1 MDAGIIIQVVLLLVG
16 FVFLIKGSDFFVD
29 GASSIASI
37 LKIPTIIVG
46 LTIVAFG
53 TSAPEAAVSITS
65 SLTGNNAMAVSN
77 VIGSNLFNIL
87 MVIGVS
93 ALLSDLLMEKS
104 VLNKD
109 LPFLVG
115 ITILFTIFLFIGW
128 DISSIEGIILLLILV
143 AYLAYLIIN
152 ARKSKDANEVEKP
165 KFSLPKSIIFIIIGL
180 AGIILGG
187 DLVVDSASYIAMALG
202 MSETLVG
209 LTIVAIGTS
218 LPELVTSLTAL
229 KKGEN
234 QLVIGN
240 VIGSNIFNIL
250 FVLGASSAIS
260 AIPINSGML
269 TDIIFMIIV
278 TILCFIF
285 GKTQDKYDKK
295 RGYNISCIIRCL
307 HDFCNYEKLILLIHK
322 PYKYLMKLVHHKLHI
337 HLGLWICHFQMSIF
351 F

>member
-1 MDAGIIIQVVLLLVG
+1 MDASIIIQILLLLVG

-29 GASSIASI
+29 GASSIASL

-65 SLTGNNAMAVSN
+65 SLTGSNAMAVSN
-77 VIGSNLFNIL
+77 VIGSNIFNML
-87 MVIGVS
+87 MVIGIA
-93 ALLSDLLMEKS
+93 ALLSELLMEKK
-104 VLNKD
+104 VLDFD

-115 ITILFTIFLFIGW
+115 ITILWTVFIIIGW
-128 DISSIEGIILLLILV
+128 DITNIEGIILLLIMV
-143 AYLAYLIIN
+143 AYIAYLVYST
-152 ARKSKDANEVEKP
+152 RKSGGAKEVEKP
-165 KFSLPKSIIFIIIGL
+165 KFTLPKSILFILVGL

-187 DLVVDSASYIAMALG
+187 DLVVDSASAIAIAFG

-260 AIPINSGML
+260 SIPLDSSML
-269 TDIIFMIIV
+269 IDVLFMLFI

-295 RGYNISCIIRCL
+295 EGAILVLLFIGYMAFAIMRN
-307 HDFCNYEKLILLIHK
+307 
-322 PYKYLMKLVHHKLHI
+322 
-337 HLGLWICHFQMSIF
+337 
-351 F
+351 

>member
-1 MDAGIIIQVVLLLVG
+1 MDASILIQVVLLIVG

-37 LKIPTIIVG
+37 LKVPTIIVG

-65 SLTGNNAMAVSN
+65 SIAGNNAMAVSN
-77 VIGSNLFNIL
+77 VIGSNMFNLL
-87 MVIGVS
+87 MVIGIA
-93 ALLSDLLMEKS
+93 ALLSDLVMEKS

-109 LPFLVG
+109 LPFLVI
-115 ITILFTIFLFIGW
+115 ITALLGVFIFIGG
-128 DISSIEGIILLLILV
+128 DVSNIEGIILILILIG
-143 AYLAYLIIN
+143 YIAYLIRN
-152 ARKSKDANEVEKP
+152 ALKMGTTNYVDKP
-165 KFSLPKSIIFIIIGL
+165 KLSLPKSIIFIVVGL
-180 AGIILGG
+180 AGIVLGG
-187 DLVVDSASYIAMALG
+187 DLVVDSASNIAIALG

-218 LPELVTSLTAL
+218 LPELVTSITAL

-250 FVLGASSAIS
+250 FVLGASSAIKS
-260 AIPINSGML
+260 LPINSTM
-269 TDIIFMIIV
+269 MIDTVIMIAV

-285 GKTQDKYDKK
+285 GKTQEKYDKK
-295 RGYNISCIIRCL
+295 EGIV
-307 HDFCNYEKLILLIHK
+307 LILLFIG
-322 PYKYLMKLVHHKLHI
+322 YMAFAI
-337 HLGLWICHFQMSIF
+337 MRN
-351 F
+351 

>member
-29 GASSIASI
+29 GASSIASH

-65 SLTGNNAMAVSN
+65 SLTGSNAMAVSN
-77 VIGSNLFNIL
+77 VIGSNLFNML
-87 MVIGVS
+87 MVIGIA
-93 ALLSDLLMEKS
+93 ALLSNLLMEKS
-104 VLNKD
+104 VLKKD

-115 ITILFTIFLFIGW
+115 ITLLFAIFIFIGW
-128 DISSIEGIILLLILV
+128 DITNLEGIILLVILMG
-143 AYLAYLIIN
+143 YIIYLI
-152 ARKSKDANEVEKP
+152 RGSKKSKNANEVEAA
-165 KFSLPKSIIFIIIGL
+165 KFTLPKSIVLIIIGL
-180 AGIILGG
+180 AGIIIGG
-187 DLVVDSASYIAMALG
+187 DLVVDSASAIAIALG

-218 LPELVTSLTAL
+218 LPELVTSITAL

-260 AIPINSGML
+260 RIPLDSSML
-269 TDIIFMIIV
+269 IDVVFMMGV

-295 RGYNISCIIRCL
+295 EGVI
-307 HDFCNYEKLILLIHK
+307 LIALFIAYMAFAILRN
-322 PYKYLMKLVHHKLHI
+322 
-337 HLGLWICHFQMSIF
+337 
-351 F
+351 

>member
-1 MDAGIIIQVVLLLVG
+1 MDAGIIVQVVLLLVG

-29 GASSIASI
+29 GASSIASL

-46 LTIVAFG
+46 LTIVALG

-65 SLTGNNAMAVSN
+65 SLTGSNAMAVSN
-77 VIGSNLFNIL
+77 VIGSNLFNML
-87 MVIGVS
+87 MVIGIA
-93 ALLSDLLMEKS
+93 ALISNLTMEKS
-104 VLNKD
+104 VLEKD

-115 ITILFTIFLFIGW
+115 ITVLWAIFIIVGW
-128 DISSIEGIILLLILV
+128 DITNIEGIILLVIMIAYIIILV
-143 AYLAYLIIN
+143 IN
-152 ARKSKDANEVEKP
+152 TRKSGEANEVEKP
-165 KFSLPKSIIFIIIGL
+165 KFGLPKSIILILVGL
-180 AGIILGG
+180 AGIVLGG
-187 DLVVDSASYIAMALG
+187 DLVVDSASAIAIALG

-218 LPELVTSLTAL
+218 LPELVTSITAI

-260 AIPINSGML
+260 AIPLDSSML
-269 TDIIFMIIV
+269 IDVLFMLFV

-285 GKTQDKYDKK
+285 GKTQEKYDKK
-295 RGYNISCIIRCL
+295 EGII
-307 HDFCNYEKLILLIHK
+307 LIALFVA
-322 PYKYLMKLVHHKLHI
+322 YM
-337 HLGLWICHFQMSIF
+337 IF
-351 F
+351 AILRN

>member
-29 GASSIASI
+29 GASSIASL

-46 LTIVAFG
+46 LTIVALG

-65 SLTGNNAMAVSN
+65 SLTGSNALAVSN
-77 VIGSNLFNIL
+77 VIGSNLFNML
-87 MVIGVS
+87 MVIGIS
-93 ALLSDLLMEKS
+93 ALLSNLVMEKS
-104 VLNKD
+104 VLEKD

-115 ITILFTIFLFIGW
+115 ITLLWAIFIVIGW
-128 DISSIEGIILLLILV
+128 DITNLEGIILLIILV
-143 AYLAYLIIN
+143 LYISFLVYN
-152 ARKSKDANEVEKP
+152 TRKSGEAKEVEEP
-165 KFSLPKSIIFIIIGL
+165 KFTLPKSIIFILVGL
-180 AGIILGG
+180 AGIVLGG
-187 DLVVDSASYIAMALG
+187 DLVVDSASAIAIALG

-218 LPELVTSLTAL
+218 LPELVTSITAL

-260 AIPINSGML
+260 AIPLDSSML
-269 TDIIFMIIV
+269 IDVVFMLAV
-278 TILCFIF
+278 TVLCFIF
-285 GKTQDKYDKK
+285 GKTQEKYDKK
-295 RGYNISCIIRCL
+295 EGII
-307 HDFCNYEKLILLIHK
+307 LIALFIVYMAFAILRN
-322 PYKYLMKLVHHKLHI
+322 
-337 HLGLWICHFQMSIF
+337 
-351 F
+351 

>member
-1 MDAGIIIQVVLLLVG
+1 MDAGIIIQVVLLLAG

-29 GASSIASI
+29 GASSIAAI

-65 SLTGNNAMAVSN
+65 SLTGSNAMAVSN
-77 VIGSNLFNIL
+77 VIGSNLFNML
-87 MVIGVS
+87 MVIGVA
-93 ALLSDLLMEKS
+93 ALLGDLLMERS
-104 VLNKD
+104 VLEKD

-115 ITILFTIFLFIGW
+115 ITLLLTAFIVIGW
-128 DISSIEGIILLLILV
+128 NISVVEGIILLAILA
-143 AYLAYLIIN
+143 AYVFYLIRS
-152 ARKSKDANEVEKP
+152 AGKSGATNYVEKP
-165 KFSLPKSIIFIIIGL
+165 KLTTPKSILFIIVGL

-187 DLVVDSASYIAMALG
+187 DMVVNSASSIAMALG

-218 LPELVTSLTAL
+218 LPELVTSITAL
-229 KKGEN
+229 RKGEN

-240 VIGSNIFNIL
+240 VVGSNIFNIL

-260 AIPINSGML
+260 QIPLDSSTLIDVLLMVG
-269 TDIIFMIIV
+269 V

-285 GKTQDKYDKK
+285 GKTQEKYDKK
-295 RGYNISCIIRCL
+295 EGII
-307 HDFCNYEKLILLIHK
+307 
-322 PYKYLMKLVHHKLHI
+322 LVALFI
-337 HLGLWICHFQMSIF
+337 AYMAFAIMRN
-351 F
+351 

>member
-37 LKIPTIIVG
+37 LKVPTIIVG
-46 LTIVAFG
+46 LTIVALG

-65 SLTGNNAMAVSN
+65 SLTGSNAMAVSH

-87 MVIGVS
+87 MVIGIA
-93 ALLSDLLMEKS
+93 ALLSELLMEKS
-104 VLNKD
+104 VLEKD

-115 ITILFTIFLFIGW
+115 ITLLWAIFIFIGG
-128 DISSIEGIILLLILV
+128 DINNIEGIILLIIMV
-143 AYLAYLIIN
+143 AYIVYLVIN
-152 ARKSKDANEVEKP
+152 ARKSKEGSDVEKP
-165 KFSLPKSIIFIIIGL
+165 KFSLPKSILLIVVGL
-180 AGIILGG
+180 VGIILGG
-187 DLVVDSASYIAMALG
+187 DLVVDSASAIAIAFG

-218 LPELVTSLTAL
+218 LPELVTSITAL

-260 AIPINSGML
+260 AIPVASNM
-269 TDIIFMIIV
+269 IIDVVFMIVV
-278 TILCFIF
+278 TIICFIF

-295 RGYNISCIIRCL
+295 EGII
-307 HDFCNYEKLILLIHK
+307 LIALFIA
-322 PYKYLMKLVHHKLHI
+322 YM
-337 HLGLWICHFQMSIF
+337 IF
-351 F
+351 AIMRN

>member
-1 MDAGIIIQVVLLLVG
+1 MDFSIIIQVVLLLVG

-29 GASSIASI
+29 GASSIASL

-53 TSAPEAAVSITS
+53 TSTPEAAVSITS
-65 SLTGNNAMAVSN
+65 SITGSNAMAVSN
-77 VIGSNLFNIL
+77 VIGSNMFNLL
-87 MVIGVS
+87 MIIGLS
-93 ALLSDLLMEKS
+93 ALLGELLMEKNT
-104 VLNKD
+104 LNKD

-115 ITILFTIFLFIGW
+115 ITLLFVAFILIGW
-128 DISSIEGIILLLILV
+128 NISNIEGIILLIILI
-143 AYLAYLIIN
+143 AYVIYLIFT
-152 ARKSKDANEVEKP
+152 ARKLDDADVVEKP
-165 KFSLPKSIIFIIIGL
+165 KLSLPKSIIFIIVGLIG
-180 AGIILGG
+180 IVLGG
-187 DLVVDSASYIAMALG
+187 DLVVNSASDIAIALG

-260 AIPINSGML
+260 SIPLDSSML
-269 TDIIFMIIV
+269 IDAIFMVIV
-278 TILCFIF
+278 TVICFIF
-285 GKTQDKYDKK
+285 GKTQDKFDK
-295 RGYNISCIIRCL
+295 REGAI
-307 HDFCNYEKLILLIHK
+307 LIMLFVVYMAFAILRN
-322 PYKYLMKLVHHKLHI
+322 
-337 HLGLWICHFQMSIF
+337 
-351 F
+351 

>member
-1 MDAGIIIQVVLLLVG
+1 MDAGIIVQVVLLLVG

-29 GASSIASI
+29 GASSIAS
-37 LKIPTIIVG
+37 LLSIPTIIVG

-65 SLTGNNAMAVSN
+65 SMTGSNAMAVSN
-77 VIGSNLFNIL
+77 VIGSNLFNML
-87 MVIGVS
+87 MIIGLA
-93 ALLSDLLMEKS
+93 ALLSNLLMEKS
-104 VLNKD
+104 VLQKD

-115 ITILFTIFLFIGW
+115 ITVLWTVFIVIGW
-128 DISSIEGIILLLILV
+128 NISQIEGIILLVILIAYIIYLV
-143 AYLAYLIIN
+143 RSAK
-152 ARKSKDANEVEKP
+152 KSKDANKVEKP
-165 KFSLPKSIIFIIIGL
+165 KLTLPKSIIFIVVGI
-180 AGIILGG
+180 AGIVLGG
-187 DLVVDSASYIAMALG
+187 DLVVNSASDIAIALG

-260 AIPINSGML
+260 EIPLNSSML
-269 TDIIFMIIV
+269 IDVLFMVGV
-278 TILCFIF
+278 TVLCFIF

-295 RGYNISCIIRCL
+295 EGIIL
-307 HDFCNYEKLILLIHK
+307 VALFFVYMAFAILRN
-322 PYKYLMKLVHHKLHI
+322 
-337 HLGLWICHFQMSIF
+337 
-351 F
+351 

>member
-1 MDAGIIIQVVLLLVG
+1 MDASIILQFVLLIVG

-29 GASSIASI
+29 GASSVASL

-65 SLTGNNAMAVSN
+65 SLTGSNAMAVSN

-87 MVIGVS
+87 MVIGIS
-93 ALLSDLLMEKS
+93 ALLGDLLMEKS

-115 ITILFTIFLFIGW
+115 ITLLLAIFIFMGW
-128 DISSIEGIILLLILV
+128 NIANIEGIILLLILICYIF
-143 AYLAYLIIN
+143 YLVKN
-152 ARKSKDANEVEKP
+152 ARKSKDANVVEKAKLTP
-165 KFSLPKSIIFIIIGL
+165 LKSAIFIIVGL
-180 AGIILGG
+180 AGI
-187 DLVVDSASYIAMALG
+187 SNIAIALG

-260 AIPINSGML
+260 QIPLDPSML
-269 TDIIFMIIV
+269 TDVLFMVGV

-285 GKTQDKYDKK
+285 GKTQEKYDKK
-295 RGYNISCIIRCL
+295 EGIIL
-307 HDFCNYEKLILLIHK
+307 VSLFVIYMAFAILRN
-322 PYKYLMKLVHHKLHI
+322 
-337 HLGLWICHFQMSIF
+337 
-351 F
+351 

>member
-16 FVFLIKGSDFFVD
+16 FLFLIKGSDFFVD
-29 GASSIASI
+29 GASSIASH

-65 SLTGNNAMAVSN
+65 SLTGSNAMAVSN
-77 VIGSNLFNIL
+77 VIGSNLFNML
-87 MVIGVS
+87 MVIGIS
-93 ALLSDLLMEKS
+93 ALLGDLLMEKK
-104 VLNKD
+104 VLDKD

-115 ITILFTIFLFIGW
+115 ITALWAVFIIIGW
-128 DISSIEGIILLLILV
+128 NITNIEGIILLIILIAYI
-143 AYLAYLIIN
+143 AYLVHDS
-152 ARKSKDANEVEKP
+152 RKSSDANEVEKP
-165 KFSLPKSIIFIIIGL
+165 KLTLPKSIIFMLVGL

-187 DLVVDSASYIAMALG
+187 DLVVDSASAIAIALG

-260 AIPINSGML
+260 AIPLDSSLLIDVVFML
-269 TDIIFMIIV
+269 LV
-278 TILCFIF
+278 TVLCFIF
-285 GKTQDKYDKK
+285 GKTQEKYDKK
-295 RGYNISCIIRCL
+295 EGIIL
-307 HDFCNYEKLILLIHK
+307 VTLFVVYMAFAILRN
-322 PYKYLMKLVHHKLHI
+322 
-337 HLGLWICHFQMSIF
+337 
-351 F
+351 

>member
-1 MDAGIIIQVVLLLVG
+1 MDMSIILQFVLLIVG

-29 GASSIASI
+29 GASSIASL

-65 SLTGNNAMAVSN
+65 AITGNNAMAVSN
-77 VIGSNLFNIL
+77 IIGSNLFNIL
-87 MVIGVS
+87 MVIGIS
-93 ALLSDLLMEKS
+93 ALLGELLMEKS

-115 ITILFTIFLFIGW
+115 ITILFAAFIIIGW
-128 DISSIEGIILLLILV
+128 NLSQIEGIILLVILIAYV
-143 AYLAYLIIN
+143 AYLVKSAKKSDN
-152 ARKSKDANEVEKP
+152 ANVVEKP
-165 KFSLPKSIIFIIIGL
+165 KFTLPQSIIFILIGL
-180 AGIILGG
+180 AGIVLGG
-187 DLVVDSASYIAMALG
+187 DLVVNSASDIAIALG

-250 FVLGASSAIS
+250 FVLGASSAIT
-260 AIPINSGML
+260 AISLDSSML
-269 TDIIFMIIV
+269 IDVTFMIFV
-278 TILCFIF
+278 TVLCFIF
-285 GKTQDKYDKK
+285 GKTQDKFDKK
-295 RGYNISCIIRCL
+295 EGA
-307 HDFCNYEKLILLIHK
+307 ILVALFIA
-322 PYKYLMKLVHHKLHI
+322 YM
-337 HLGLWICHFQMSIF
+337 IF
-351 F
+351 AILRN

>member
-1 MDAGIIIQVVLLLVG
+1 MDLSIIIQVILLVAG
-16 FVFLIKGSDFFVD
+16 FFFLIKGSDLFVD

-87 MVIGVS
+87 MVIGVA
-93 ALLSDLLMEKS
+93 ALLGDLLMEKD
-104 VLNKD
+104 VLKKD

-115 ITILFTIFLFIGW
+115 ITILFAIFIIIGW
-128 DISSIEGIILLLILV
+128 DITNIEGIILLIILI
-143 AYLAYLIIN
+143 AYIIHLIYS
-152 ARKSKDANEVEKP
+152 AKKSGNMGVVDKP
-165 KFSLPKSIIFIIIGL
+165 KLSLPKSILFIFIGL

-187 DLVVDSASYIAMALG
+187 DLVVNSASDIAIALG

-234 QLVIGN
+234 QMVIGN

-250 FVLGASSAIS
+250 FVLGASSSIS
-260 AIPINSGML
+260 AIPLSSNML
-269 TDIIFMIIV
+269 TDVVYMIFV
-278 TILCFIF
+278 TVLCFIF

-295 RGYNISCIIRCL
+295 EGIIL
-307 HDFCNYEKLILLIHK
+307 VGLFIIYMAFAILRN
-322 PYKYLMKLVHHKLHI
+322 
-337 HLGLWICHFQMSIF
+337 
-351 F
+351 

>member
-1 MDAGIIIQVVLLLVG
+1 MDASIILQFVLLIVG

-29 GASSIASI
+29 GASSVASL

-65 SLTGNNAMAVSN
+65 SLTGSNAMAVSN

-87 MVIGVS
+87 MVIGIS
-93 ALLSDLLMEKS
+93 ALLGDLLMEKS

-115 ITILFTIFLFIGW
+115 ITLLLAIFIFMGW
-128 DISSIEGIILLLILV
+128 NIANIEGIILLLILICYIF
-143 AYLAYLIIN
+143 YLVKN
-152 ARKSKDANEVEKP
+152 ARKSKDANVVEKAKLTP
-165 KFSLPKSIIFIIIGL
+165 LKSAIFIIVGL
-180 AGIILGG
+180 AGIVVGG
-187 DLVVDSASYIAMALG
+187 DLVVNSASNIAIALG

-260 AIPINSGML
+260 QIPLDPSML
-269 TDIIFMIIV
+269 TDVLFMIGV

-285 GKTQDKYDKK
+285 GKTQEKYDKK
-295 RGYNISCIIRCL
+295 
-307 HDFCNYEKLILLIHK
+307 
-322 PYKYLMKLVHHKLHI
+322 
-337 HLGLWICHFQMSIF
+337 
-351 F
+351 

>member
-1 MDAGIIIQVVLLLVG
+1 MDASIIIQVVLLLVG

-53 TSAPEAAVSITS
+53 TSAPEAAVSVTS
-65 SLTGNNAMAVSN
+65 ALTGSNAMAVSN
-77 VIGSNLFNIL
+77 VIGSNMFNLL
-87 MVIGVS
+87 MVIGLS
-93 ALLSDLLMEKS
+93 ALIGELLMEKS
-104 VLNKD
+104 TLNKD

-115 ITILFTIFLFIGW
+115 ITILFAVFIFIGW
-128 DISSIEGIILLLILV
+128 NISRIEGIILLIIL
-143 AYLAYLIIN
+143 AGYIIYLIRS
-152 ARKSKDANEVEKP
+152 AKKTEDANKVEEAKL
-165 KFSLPKSIIFIIIGL
+165 SLPKSIIFIIVGI
-180 AGIILGG
+180 AGIVLGG
-187 DLVVDSASYIAMALG
+187 DLVVNSASDIAIALG

-260 AIPINSGML
+260 GIPLNSSML
-269 TDIIFMIIV
+269 IDVVFMVAV

-285 GKTQDKYDKK
+285 GKTQDKFDRKE
-295 RGYNISCIIRCL
+295 GA
-307 HDFCNYEKLILLIHK
+307 ILVACFVLYMAFAI
-322 PYKYLMKLVHHKLHI
+322 LRN
-337 HLGLWICHFQMSIF
+337 
-351 F
+351 

>member
-16 FVFLIKGSDFFVD
+16 FLFLIKGSDFFVD
-29 GASSIASI
+29 GASSIASH

-65 SLTGNNAMAVSN
+65 SLTGSNAMAVSN
-77 VIGSNLFNIL
+77 VIGSNLFNML
-87 MVIGVS
+87 MVIGIA
-93 ALLSDLLMEKS
+93 ALLSNLLMEKS

-115 ITILFTIFLFIGW
+115 ITLLFAIFIFIGW
-128 DISSIEGIILLLILV
+128 DITNLEGIILLVILMG
-143 AYLAYLIIN
+143 YIIYLI
-152 ARKSKDANEVEKP
+152 RDSKKSKNANEVEAA
-165 KFSLPKSIIFIIIGL
+165 KFTLPKSIVLIIIGL
-180 AGIILGG
+180 AGIIIGG
-187 DLVVDSASYIAMALG
+187 DLVVDSASAIAIALG

-218 LPELVTSLTAL
+218 LPELVTSITAL
-229 KKGEN
+229 RKGEN

-260 AIPINSGML
+260 RIPLDSSML
-269 TDIIFMIIV
+269 IDVVFMMGV

-295 RGYNISCIIRCL
+295 EGIIL
-307 HDFCNYEKLILLIHK
+307 VSLFIIYMAFAILRN
-322 PYKYLMKLVHHKLHI
+322 
-337 HLGLWICHFQMSIF
+337 
-351 F
+351 